1 MRRACKHLVVVALV
15 SMFVGLGVT
24 ASHPESSI
32 AQTAPPPNPPPNII
46 FILTDD
52 MRASDLQYMP
62 NVQRLLVDQGTKF
75 TKAWVTRSLCCPSRA
90 TTLRGQYTHNH
101 DVWTD
106 TDLHADMFS
115 DTRLPRPLSFN
126 EADVSDK
133 PQWVRNKPRL
143 SSTDISN
150 MTNFYRKRLRALQS
164 LDDVVAR
171 LVNTLSTRKD
181 TLTGKPLIDNTYKV
195 FTSDNGI
202 YLGERRLT
210 EKAAAYNAAPR
221 VPLLIRGPGVP

>member
-1 MRRACKHLVVVALV
+1 
-15 SMFVGLGVT
+15 MFVGLGVT

-101 DVWTD
+101 DMWDD
-106 TDLHADMFS
+106 TDLHAQTADNFIKRKAGLSSPFFMYLAPNAPHHPSYFADRHADMFS
-115 DTRLPRPLSFN
+115 DTRLPRPSSFN

-133 PQWVRNKPRL
+133 PQWVRNKSFR
-143 SSTDISN
+143 
-150 MTNFYRKRLRALQS
+150 Q
-164 LDDVVAR
+164 
-171 LVNTLSTRKD
+171 
-181 TLTGKPLIDNTYKV
+181 
-195 FTSDNGI
+195 
-202 YLGERRLT
+202 
-210 EKAAAYNAAPR
+210 
-221 VPLLIRGPGVP
+221 